1 MKHIKHSAFQDN
13 SKNMTDQVKT
23 YGKSF
28 YIHLLCIVIQAVLVG
43 AHWFGTYTKFSKK
56 LVSYLMIRTNACYYY
71 CY

>member
-1 MKHIKHSAFQDN
+1 MKHIKHSAFQEN

-43 AHWFGTYTKFSKK
+43 AH
-56 LVSYLMIRTNACYYY
+56 
-71 CY
+71 